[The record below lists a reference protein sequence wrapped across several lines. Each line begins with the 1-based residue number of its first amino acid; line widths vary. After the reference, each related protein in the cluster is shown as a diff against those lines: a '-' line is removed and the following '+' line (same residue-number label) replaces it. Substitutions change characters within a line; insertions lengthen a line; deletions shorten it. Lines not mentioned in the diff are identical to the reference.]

1 MEMTNLKALLKMVH
15 QLELLLSLFCR
26 DNDRI
31 YTKVM
36 EIQKKLI
43 KLNLQSDS
51 LDSTVLEDIENIENL
66 DKEGLLL
73 FCKIQEENILKNHW
87 K

>member
-1 MEMTNLKALLKMVH
+1 
-15 QLELLLSLFCR
+15 
-26 DNDRI
+26 
-31 YTKVM
+31 M

-73 FCKIQEENILKNHW
+73 FCKMQEETILKNHW
-87 K
+87 R